1 MQQQSSSQHQMHL
14 HWSCSDVKDLDD
26 QWLQLVD
33 LHVQQHRR
41 VLFIHVA
48 YVRQS
53 LQKTWK
59 HERFVS
65 IVHEDILLE
74 DARIFLLGLCDDR
87 DALRIRSIGRKH
99 GHYDEQHEDDVV
111 IARRPQQFTNKVLV
125 ILNESK
131 ALWWTLFE
139 GGGRH

>member
-74 DARIFLLGLCDDR
+74 DARIFLLGLCNDR
-87 DALRIRSIGRKH
+87 NALRICSIGRKH

-111 IARRPQQFTNKVLV
+111 VARRPQQFTNKVLV